1 LRGRTRPSSGTGRT
15 ASHATDGASDRVV
28 AEAPRSL
35 DRQRLR
41 RVTWRHRVAS
51 EWQILNIVSRG
62 AATYDEIAEALAPF
76 WDRAGTELDPVL
88 DELQGRGLVE
98 PDADGTW
105 TITST
110 GSSVRDAAGER
121 VGSIRDRLAD
131 GITAEQYEQTIAV
144 LSTMAAD
151 LEQSPSR

>member
-1 LRGRTRPSSGTGRT
+1 MQPTERPIGWWLK
-15 ASHATDGASDRVV
+15 H
-28 AEAPRSL
+28 L
-35 DRQRLR
+35 DRLIDNAFAESLGDIGLR
-41 RVTWRHRVAS
+41 R